1 MAELIDKSLMC
12 ELSGKC
18 RRKMFLKGFAMRQMC
33 KVARFL
39 VTLLGTF
46 CLTGCTTVYKPTYTP
61 TDIFYEDL
69 RETPIKLRVHD
80 DRNES
85 EKVFYK
91 DYPIAIS
98 ENSKSGIKLEPSS
111 REIIEQSLIKA
122 MDTSGYL
129 LSDDAPT
136 VMDVAV
142 KEFIWCFNHYA
153 IIFGQSFTADIKLEV
168 IVKKND
174 RILIKKT
181 IAETVERKP
190 PISHLGQEESM
201 LSECLTKAVEKLISD
216 HNIIAAIRRGYRDK
230 AIEKE
235 NKNDQEM

>member
-1 MAELIDKSLMC
+1 MD
-12 ELSGKC
+12 
-18 RRKMFLKGFAMRQMC
+18 FAM
-33 KVARFL
+33 KNIVEVARFSL
-39 VTLLGTF
+39 AILWTF
-46 CLTGCTTVYKPTYTP
+46 CIVGCTTVYKPTYTP

-80 DRNES
+80 DRGES
-85 EKVFYK
+85 ERVFYK

-129 LSDDAPT
+129 LSEDAPT

-142 KEFIWCFNHYA
+142 KEFIWRFNHYA
-153 IIFGQSFTADIKLEV
+153 IIFGQSFTVDIKLEV
-168 IVKKND
+168 TVKKND

-201 LSECLTKAVEKLISD
+201 LSECLTKAVERLISD
-216 HNIIAAIRRGYRDK
+216 HNIIAAIRRGYKDNT
-230 AIEKE
+230 IEKE
-235 NKNDQEM
+235 SKNDQEM

>member
-1 MAELIDKSLMC
+1 MKNIVEL
-12 ELSGKC
+12 
-18 RRKMFLKGFAMRQMC
+18 
-33 KVARFL
+33 ARFSL
-39 VTLLGTF
+39 TLLWTF
-46 CLTGCTTVYKPTYTP
+46 CIAGCTTVYKPTYTT

-80 DRNES
+80 DRSES

-91 DYPIAIS
+91 DYPISIS
-98 ENSKSGIKLEPSS
+98 ENSKSGIQLEPSS

-129 LSDDAPT
+129 LSEDAPT

-168 IVKKND
+168 IVKKSD

-181 IAETVERKP
+181 IAETVEREP

-216 HNIIAAIRRGYRDK
+216 HNIIAAIRRGYKDNTIDK
-230 AIEKE
+230 EI
-235 NKNDQEM
+235 KNHQEM